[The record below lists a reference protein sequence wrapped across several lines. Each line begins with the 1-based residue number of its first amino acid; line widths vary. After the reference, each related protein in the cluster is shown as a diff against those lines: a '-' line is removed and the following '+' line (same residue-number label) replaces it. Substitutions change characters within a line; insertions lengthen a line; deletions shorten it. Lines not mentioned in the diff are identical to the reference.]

1 MEIHFKIQVKYRIM
15 KKILSVFC
23 AVFLA
28 ASHVLLANP
37 VEEAEARRIASEFA
51 GRNMPGHVLKSD
63 QGDGLYTAYVSKG
76 QNGEPRF
83 YVFNLGHD
91 GGFVIVSGDSRTPA
105 VLGYAEKGSF
115 RYEEVPENM
124 KWWLSEYGRQI
135 ERIPEGFVM
144 KAKVGHDLLKTGKQ
158 ESISPLLGDIAYN
171 QDEPFNNLCPVL
183 PDGSTAPTGCVATAV
198 AQIMRYYGHP
208 LAGTGSHSY
217 TWENANGGTQVLSAD
232 FGATQYD
239 WDNMLPSY
247 EEGYND
253 DQAEAVATLMY
264 HLGVAFEMD
273 YAPVSLV
280 PSSSVPP
287 ALHGF
292 FGYDGA
298 MSYRS
303 RSDYNDEDWKALIRA
318 ELEAGRPVFYGGQA
332 DGGGH
337 AFVLDGCQA
346 DDYFHVNWGWS
357 GRYDGYFLLDALN
370 PEGQGTGGFEG
381 GYNRYQEMLIGIQ
394 PEAGGVFQPVIYSLG
409 ISAVDDSILR
419 DGGRIRL
426 SGNFSNW
433 DWDTAH
439 AEIGMLVYDESE
451 ELVDTLGL
459 SGQVLFTPYGG
470 GFVFDREHPFEDAW
484 PQDLPEGLYKVYY
497 GYRTGED
504 QPWKRVQISPDTS
517 SCVQAEVKGEKVYFT
532 TLAGEGRPEP
542 PATPANLEVST
553 EGTTTPG
560 EVYQHEDFTVEAL
573 IVNSGGTDFDGE
585 LCLVMST
592 GLFSTND
599 IVSYSWP
606 ATPCHVPGNGEQ
618 TVTFTHNVGG
628 LSPGTYYFYVAIVE
642 GNMMEA
648 LGGESLPEDVT
659 WCRQVEV
666 LGNGGYEDPELWL
679 VSDQT
684 EYPGQVAPN
693 EDFSISTVVMN
704 TGGDYTG
711 TLYMTLFQGE
721 NLAYQ
726 SQPVVAT
733 VPSGG
738 SFPLSFEGSTAGLS
752 EGTYDLYI
760 GYIDGMYLVPIPMDN
775 GGYLS
780 LRVGEGGDAGEP
792 ELYRYDA
799 ETDFPSVI
807 YQNEDFTA
815 STVLRNSGSD
825 FSGNITVLLLDESGS
840 VHYNTTPIQAVVPA
854 NGSAP
859 VNITGNVGMLA
870 TGNYLIGFGWVEG
883 MSVTLI
889 ADEEGYNVSS
899 VQVKKQR
906 LANEN
911 IAERPVFRVYP
922 NPVGDYLQAD
932 CQEGME
938 RIRVYSSFGSILL
951 EEDCQGRT
959 SCRMETASL
968 PAGLYLLQVETGSGT
983 FTERFVKR

>member
-1 MEIHFKIQVKYRIM
+1 M
-15 KKILSVFC
+15 KKILFILASMASLFFC
-23 AVFLA
+23 GSFVSQAQPADFA
-28 ASHVLLANP
+28 ASVD
-37 VEEAEARRIASEFA
+37 EAAARRIAIEFV
-51 GRNMPGHVLKSD
+51 GRNLPGSVLKSD
-63 QGDGLYTAYVSKG
+63 RSEGLTTAFVSKG
-76 QNGEPRF
+76 EEGENCF
-83 YVFNLGHD
+83 YVFNIGQD
-91 GGFVIVSGDSRTPA
+91 KGFVIVSGDSRAPA

-115 RYEEVPENM
+115 HYDEAPENM
-124 KWWLSEYGRQI
+124 KWWLSEYARQI
-135 ERIPEGFVM
+135 GQISGDLVVGVREG
-144 KAKVGHDLLKTGKQ
+144 LKTSK
-158 ESISPLLGDIAYN
+158 ESGVLPLLDDIAYN
-171 QDEPFNNLCPVL
+171 QDEPFNKFCPVL
-183 PDGSTAPTGCVATAV
+183 PDGTTAPTGCVATAV

-208 LAGTGSHSY
+208 LTGTGSHSY

-239 WDNMLPSY
+239 WDNMLSSY

-253 DQAEAVATLMY
+253 DQAEAVATIMY

-280 PSSSVPP
+280 SSSSVPP

-303 RSDYNDEDWKALIRA
+303 RSNYSDEDWKALIRA
-318 ELEAGRPVFYGGQA
+318 ELEAGRPVYYGGQA

-337 AFVLDGCQA
+337 AFVLDGYQA

-357 GRYDGYFLLDALN
+357 GHYDGYFLLDALN

-381 GYNRYQEMLIGIQ
+381 GYNRYQDMLIGIR

-409 ISAVDDSILR
+409 ISAVDDSVLR

-433 DWDTAH
+433 DWDTAR
-439 AEIGMLVYDESE
+439 AEIGMLLYDESE

-470 GFVFDREHPFEDAW
+470 GFSFDKEHPFEDAW
-484 PQDLPEGLYKVYY
+484 PQDLPEGLYKIYY

-504 QPWKRVQISPDTS
+504 QPWKKVQVSPDTS

-542 PATPANLEVST
+542 PATPAHLEVS
-553 EGTTTPG
+553 EGTTPPK
-560 EVYQHEDFTVEAL
+560 EVYQHEDFTVEAV
-573 IVNSGGTDFDGE
+573 IINTGGTDFDGE
-585 LCLVMST
+585 LCLVMSI
-592 GLFSTND
+592 GEFSTNN
-599 IVSYSWP
+599 IVGYSWP

-618 TVTFTHNVGG
+618 TVTFTHNVGS
-628 LSPGTYYFYVAIVE
+628 LSPGTYYFYIATVE
-642 GNMMEA
+642 GDMMTP
-648 LGGESLPEDVT
+648 LQGESLPYDAV
-659 WCRQVEV
+659 WCIWVDV
-666 LGNGGYEDPELWL
+666 LGNGSYEEPELWL

-711 TLYMTLFQGE
+711 TLYMGLFQGD
-721 NLAYQ
+721 NIVYQ

-738 SFPLSFEGSTAGLS
+738 SYPVSFEGSTAGLS

-760 GYIDGMYLVPIPMDN
+760 GYIDGMYFVPIPMDD

-780 LRVGEGGDAGEP
+780 LRVGVGEEEGSP
-792 ELYRYDA
+792 ELYLDWD
-799 ETDFPSVI
+799 ESEMPSVV

-815 STVLRNSGSD
+815 STVLHNAGTAD
-825 FSGNITVLLLDESGS
+825 FSGDISVLVLDESGS
-840 VHYNTTPIQAVVPA
+840 VQYNTNPVRADVPS
-854 NGSAP
+854 GKFVTVDFS
-859 VNITGNVGMLA
+859 GNVGMLSA
-870 TGNYLIGFGWVEG
+870 GDYLIGIGYAEG
-883 MSVTLI
+883 MGIVLI
-889 ADEEGYNVSS
+889 SDEEGYNVLP
-899 VQVKKQR
+899 VQVKENP
-906 LANEN
+906 LENEVF
-911 IAERPVFRVYP
+911 AKSPVFRLFP
-922 NPVGDYLQAD
+922 NPVDRHLQVECRD
-932 CQEGME
+932 GME
-938 RIRVYSSFGSILL
+938 RIRVYSSLGTPLL
-951 EEDCQGRT
+951 EVDCQGRT
-959 SCRMETASL
+959 SYCLETVSL
-968 PAGLYLLQVETGSGT
+968 SAGLYLLQVETDKGI
-983 FTERFVKR
+983 FIERFVKK